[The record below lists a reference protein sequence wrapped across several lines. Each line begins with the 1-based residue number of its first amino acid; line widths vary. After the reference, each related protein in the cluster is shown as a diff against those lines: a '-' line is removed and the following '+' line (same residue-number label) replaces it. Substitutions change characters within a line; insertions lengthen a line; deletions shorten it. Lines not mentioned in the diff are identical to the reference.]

1 MPNLVY
7 SHRSASARKACVGL
21 AVRPRGHGH
30 ALSAVAMLCAL
41 LAPLASLAQS
51 ANPVA
56 QAQAQTGLL
65 IRGFNIRGDNPLSQ
79 NETGKVLAPFL
90 RAEATGDVL
99 RQASTAL
106 EEALHDAGFGSHRV
120 ALLPQEAGDMVVLE
134 VLKLT
139 IGKVVIGGHQ
149 RTSAANVRASLPELR
164 EGASPNLNRLAVQT
178 AIANDNPSKRVAV
191 SLTEPDKAGVI
202 DASVQVKESK
212 PWSVSLALSN
222 AGSVPSGRDRTA
234 LSGTHHNLW
243 DMDHQLTAAYATSI
257 DNPGNARQWGLSY
270 RIPLYSY
277 HGVVGLNFTQS
288 DVLGSF
294 GTFASTGPGR
304 TLGAHYA
311 FYLNPEGDRRS
322 MVTLGFENK
331 LFKTGVLNGA
341 AVGVD
346 RRSTPVSLG
355 YTLRSESNTSVG
367 SYNVDFAFN
376 TGSGSGNTLQA
387 YQAEDPR
394 ITSRAFKI
402 LHAGAS
408 YSTELGQKW
417 RLGWRSLM
425 QFSPDAL
432 IAGEQFG
439 LGGAGSLRG
448 AADRVLTADRG
459 LSTSLELSSPEW
471 MPGLRITS
479 FVDAGWMNNNDAN
492 GSTQLSNDRLASVG
506 LGLRYA
512 VQNVFFVS
520 LDYGRIVAGSAV
532 PLSSNA
538 NAPQKGS
545 DKLHMN
551 VSMRF

>member
-1 MPNLVY
+1 M
-7 SHRSASARKACVGL
+7 H
-21 AVRPRGHGH
+21 PRGHSP
-30 ALSAVAMLCAL
+30 ALSATAMALLCAL
-41 LAPLASLAQS
+41 LAPAVSLAQS
-51 ANPVA
+51 AGAVAPAEA
-56 QAQAQTGLL
+56 QANARIL
-65 IRGFNIRGDNPLSQ
+65 GFNIRGNNPLSQ
-79 NETGKVLAPFL
+79 NETGKALAPFL
-90 RAEATGDVL
+90 RAEASRDVL
-99 RQASTAL
+99 QQATTAL
-106 EEALHDAGFGSHRV
+106 EAALHDAGFGSHRV
-120 ALLPQEAGDMVVLE
+120 TLPQQELGEMVVLE

-139 IGKVVIGGHQ
+139 IGKVAIQGNQ
-149 RTSAANVRASLPELR
+149 RTSVANVRASLPELR

-178 AIANDNPSKRVAV
+178 AIANDNPSKQVAV
-191 SLTEPDKAGVI
+191 SLTESGKSGVI
-202 DASVQVKESK
+202 DAAVQVKESR
-212 PWSVSLALSN
+212 PWEVLLALSN

-243 DMDHQLTAAYATSI
+243 DVDHQLTGAYATSI
-257 DNPGNARQWGLSY
+257 DKPNHAEQLGLSY

-277 HGVVGLNFTQS
+277 HGVLALGFTQS
-288 DVLGSF
+288 DVVGSF
-294 GTFASTGPGR
+294 GTFTSTGQGR
-304 TLGAHYA
+304 TLGANYA
-311 FYLNPEGDRRS
+311 FYLNPEGGRRS

-331 LFKTGVLNGA
+331 LFKPGVINGA

-355 YTLRSESNTSVG
+355 YSLRSESNTSVW
-367 SYNVDFAFN
+367 STHADFAFN

-394 ITSRAFKI
+394 ITTRAFKI
-402 LHAGAS
+402 LRAGAS

-417 RLGWRSLM
+417 RLGVRSLM
-425 QFSPDAL
+425 QFSPNAL

-459 LSTSLELSSPEW
+459 LSSSLEIASPEW
-471 MPGLRITS
+471 IPGLRVSS
-479 FVDAGWMNNNDAN
+479 FVDAGWLNNNDAN
-492 GSTQLSNDRLASVG
+492 GAAQLSNDRLASVG

-512 VQNVFFVS
+512 IQNAFFVS
-520 LDYGRIVAGSAV
+520 VDYGRIVAGSAL
-532 PLSSNA
+532 PLSSHA